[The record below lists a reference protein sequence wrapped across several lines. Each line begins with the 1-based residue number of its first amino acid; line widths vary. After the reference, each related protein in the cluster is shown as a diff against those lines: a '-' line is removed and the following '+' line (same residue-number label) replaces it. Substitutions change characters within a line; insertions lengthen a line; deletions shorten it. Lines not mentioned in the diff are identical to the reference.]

1 MICLQPSNFLGLSY
15 SFIDW
20 SRHTWRWNNIVKRSG
35 MQIIRNEE
43 KRLLLKTID
52 LARKQLNWFFH
63 GKNAVCD
70 NRENND
76 D

>member
-1 MICLQPSNFLGLSY
+1 MIFLQSSNSLGIGY
-15 SFIDW
+15 SFIDL
-20 SRHTWRWNNIVKRSG
+20 SRHTRRWKNIVKRSG
-35 MQIIRNEE
+35 MQIIRNVE

>member
-1 MICLQPSNFLGLSY
+1 
-15 SFIDW
+15 
-20 SRHTWRWNNIVKRSG
+20 